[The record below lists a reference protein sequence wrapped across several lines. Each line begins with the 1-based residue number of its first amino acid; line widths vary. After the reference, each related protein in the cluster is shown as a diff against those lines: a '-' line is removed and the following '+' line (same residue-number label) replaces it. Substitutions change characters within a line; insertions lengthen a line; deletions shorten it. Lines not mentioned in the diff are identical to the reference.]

1 MDGQRGVEVT
11 KASLKSGIE
20 PLIEVD
26 SQSVMATVSRL
37 RVPELKQ
44 VLRQLSERVGG
55 TRADL
60 IARIQFVCS
69 QRSGNPER
77 FGELVRIVD
86 SVGNLRPTP
95 SNAWAA
101 PAHTSTSST
110 TSNSPA
116 MSLLT
121 SAASNS
127 LLGPSASIT
136 NVANS
141 YGASSLATS
150 QLLSAH
156 SAKLPLD
163 SIKFRSSPFY
173 APTTRLMMKTVSCD
187 TGRAT
192 FRFPLNSDHVAKI
205 AAGEEAVLLMVGP
218 ANGVPLKPNPFKASG
233 IPLEYPPLEGP
244 HSNAPNHCH
253 IFVNAVHIP
262 SAQYAGIRGK
272 PWTAKPLDM
281 SKLLQKAAGV
291 GNSLE
296 LRYTPAHRS
305 VIVCVQLAKPISV
318 RQIVEDAKRDT
329 LISKEQ
335 ILSERKFKI
344 SGDDDIC
351 LTEEHVS
358 LKDPVTRCRINTP
371 ARSRQCR
378 HPQCFDLEYYLQLN
392 QTHPTWM
399 CPVCNKLA
407 PINEVFVD
415 GFFTDLLGAAAD
427 NADIESAEISPDG
440 TWRLNKEEATGVCS
454 DSSDDEA
461 FYAKNE
467 SKATAPPILSNA
479 SNAPQLTVSNNV
491 IDLTLSDDERPSR
504 PRPVPSQQEQQ
515 HAANGQPVNKRP
527 RIDER
532 PLMSNSRPIASA
544 ENSGLMPTSAFSQL
558 GNTLSYHSDA
568 SVHNPPAPG
577 VLLGNSVTAGDGL
590 SLSGANPT
598 SSAQFGMPSS
608 IPQLNPQ
615 NRSFMGLAENGR
627 TGLGL
632 LETAASGAF
641 DGRGVPS
648 VASNGMNAWSS
659 SSSQPSGG
667 NVSYLQQQHNTL
679 PGNNQIHLPAPHS
692 EERGGQLNQSQ
703 NRLQFSLGSSIVPPV
718 QPSSVRFGSP
728 AMVLPE
734 LRALPGVMPPLTSN
748 GPDNLASTSLSGRLP
763 SPFNSNSMEF
773 PHFNIPTQ
781 PVPGYNLPVFT
792 SMQPPYNVG
801 PSRNGTVFGNGG
813 AESDCMRDGRQ
824 ESTILGGWVP
834 TNALNTDTAAQYRD
848 TSRMSGGDAED
859 DLDSFEI

>member
-1 MDGQRGVEVT
+1 MDGQRGVEN
-11 KASLKSGIE
+11 
-20 PLIEVD
+20 
-26 SQSVMATVSRL
+26 VMATVGRL

-44 VLRQLSERVGG
+44 VLRDLKERVGG

-69 QRSGNPER
+69 QRSATPARLE
-77 FGELVRIVD
+77 EVVRIVD
-86 SVGNLRPTP
+86 AVGNLRPTP
-95 SNAWAA
+95 SNAWA
-101 PAHTSTSST
+101 PPTSISST

-121 SAASNS
+121 SATTNS
-127 LLGPSASIT
+127 LFGSSVSNT
-136 NVANS
+136 NVANP
-141 YGASSLATS
+141 YGTSSLSTS
-150 QLLSAH
+150 HLHSAH

-163 SIKFRSSPFY
+163 SLKFRSSPFY
-173 APTTRLMMKTVSCD
+173 SPTTRLMVKTVSCD

-205 AAGEEAVLLMVGP
+205 AAGEEVVLLMVGP

-281 SKLLQKAAGV
+281 SKLLQKSAGV

-318 RQIVEDAKRDT
+318 RQIVDDAKRDT

-335 ILSERKFKI
+335 IISERKFKI

-440 TWRLNKEEATGVCS
+440 TWRLNKEETTGVCS

-461 FYAKNE
+461 FYAKKE
-467 SKATAPPILSNA
+467 SKAAPPPISNP
-479 SNAPQLTVSNNV
+479 PQLAVANNV

-515 HAANGQPVNKRP
+515 PAANGQPVNKRP
-527 RIDER
+527 RVEER
-532 PLMSNSRPIASA
+532 PLISSSRPTASA
-544 ENSGLMPTSAFSQL
+544 ENSGPLPTSTFSQL
-558 GNTLSYHSDA
+558 GSTLSYHSDA
-568 SVHNPPAPG
+568 SIHNPPGSG
-577 VLLGNSVTAGDGL
+577 VLPGNSVTTGDVL
-590 SLSGANPT
+590 SFSGANPN
-598 SSAQFGMPSS
+598 SSTQFGMPNAL
-608 IPQLNPQ
+608 PQLNPP
-615 NRSFMGLAENGR
+615 NRPFMGLAENGR
-627 TGLGL
+627 TGLGH
-632 LETAASGAF
+632 LETSASGAF

-648 VASNGMNAWSS
+648 MASTNGMNAWNS

-667 NVSYLQQQHNTL
+667 NVTYLPQEHNTL

-692 EERGGQLNQSQ
+692 EDRGSQLNQSQ
-703 NRLQFSLGSSIVPPV
+703 NRLPFALGSSIVPPV
-718 QPSSVRFGSP
+718 QTSSVRFGST

-734 LRALPGVMPPLTSN
+734 LRALPGVIPPLTSS
-748 GPDNLASTSLSGRLP
+748 GPANSASTSLPGPLP
-763 SPFNSNSMEF
+763 SPFNSTSMDF

-781 PVPGYNLPVFT
+781 PVSGYSLPVFT
-792 SMQPPYNVG
+792 NMQPPYNVG
-801 PSRNGTVFGNGG
+801 LSRNETVFGNGL
-813 AESDCMRDGRQ
+813 AESEPMRGGRQ

-848 TSRMSGGDAED
+848 TSRISGADAED